1 MVKAMM
7 NDQSQSS
14 VAALRAKSFRGH
26 IYGLDGVRG
35 LAILVV
41 LFHNV
46 GYFEEPADSLA
57 IKILR
62 VGVGA
67 GWVGVQLFFV
77 LSGFLITGIL
87 LDTKGDSH
95 YFRSF
100 YVRRVLRIFPLYYLT
115 LIVAFLALPQ
125 IMDLGVWEEHARRVQ
140 IWHWF
145 YLINWFGSLYELSHF
160 WSLAVEEQFYLI
172 WPLVVFSLSTNRLIR
187 TCGAL
192 VVSAL
197 LFRVVAVICHA
208 PVGWSYTFT
217 IARWDALACGAAIAV
232 AMRDPSWYE
241 LVVTWLR
248 RSAVPLG
255 AVLLLI
261 VAVNHG
267 LPSDSPLS
275 QTAGYSALALLFGFF
290 ILSVVDPRK
299 SNVWLR
305 RVVESG
311 WLRFFG
317 KHSYGIYVLHWPIH
331 LLGKLWLT
339 AWVVD
344 GSRMTRPLRL
354 VAYITG
360 NLVAS
365 TGAAVAVWHMVERW
379 FLALKDVWGRRDTAA
394 GEDHL

>member
-1 MVKAMM
+1 MVNAMI
-7 NDQSQSS
+7 NDQSQSG
-14 VAALRAKSFRGH
+14 AAELRAKSVRGH
-26 IYGLDGVRG
+26 MYGLDGVRG

-41 LFHNV
+41 LVHNV
-46 GYFEEPADSLA
+46 GYFDEPADSLA

-62 VGVGA
+62 VGLGA

-100 YVRRVLRIFPLYYLT
+100 YVRRGLRIFPLYYLT
-115 LIVAFLALPQ
+115 LIIAFLALPQ
-125 IMDLGVWEEHARRVQ
+125 IMDLGAWTEHARRVQ

-145 YLINWFGSLYELSHF
+145 YLMNWHGLLYELSHF

-172 WPLVVFSLSTNRLIR
+172 WPLVVFCLSTNRLIR

-192 VVSAL
+192 AVSAF
-197 LFRVVAVICHA
+197 LFRVAAVICHA
-208 PVGWSYTFT
+208 PVGWTYTFT

-241 LVVTWLR
+241 PVATWLR
-248 RSAVPLG
+248 RSAAPLG

-261 VAVNHG
+261 AVLNHG
-267 LPSDSPLS
+267 LPPSSPLS
-275 QTAGYSALALLFGFF
+275 QTVGYSALALLFGFF
-290 ILSVVDPRK
+290 ILAVVDPWK
-299 SNVWLR
+299 SNVRLR

-317 KHSYGIYVLHWPIH
+317 KYSYGIYVLHWPIH

-339 AWVVD
+339 AWVVN
-344 GSRMTRPLRL
+344 GSSMTRPLRL

-365 TGAAVAVWHMVERW
+365 TGAAVAVWRLVERR
-379 FLALKDVWGRRDTAA
+379 FLALKDVWARRDSAA
-394 GEDHL
+394 